1 MYKLWACIIKDIKL
15 ITRDWVGLSLMFIM
29 PILLVIVIT
38 ALQAGTFELVNEN
51 KVPLLIQNNDNDL
64 ISLELENT
72 LEKIGI
78 FRIIELDKKTSK
90 ETIAEKM
97 KETEALVA
105 ILIPENFSTQ
115 VQHKVADFTKNTL
128 QEFGLELEKPNQ
140 NNDLLVNELTLYYHP
155 VLQESYRKN
164 LLNAIRSAVQ
174 VVESKQII
182 STIYSSINETAMPD
196 SILNNFETQQVHIN
210 EIPVSRD
217 GSEVIP
223 NAAQHNV
230 PAWTIF
236 AMFFIITSLGS
247 SVVKEKNSGSSLRL
261 KTLPTNFLITIFSK
275 QITYLLV
282 AMSQVFVIFSTG
294 VFLFPFLG
302 LPALNIPT
310 DIVGLILVSL
320 ISGWCAVSYAIA
332 VGVFSET
339 QEQANGFGAISV
351 VILAAFGG
359 ILVPKFAMPESFA
372 FFLKISPMHW
382 SLESYYGL
390 FLEGGKFSDI
400 INNVIPLLLIIILFQ
415 LIAYIGLKK
424 NNLI

>member
-38 ALQAGTFELVNEN
+38 ALQVGTFELVNEN

-128 QEFGLELEKPNQ
+128 QEFGLESEKSNQ

-182 STIYSSINETAMPD
+182 STIYSSINETTMPD

-302 LPALNIPT
+302 LSALNIPT

>member
-38 ALQAGTFELVNEN
+38 ALQVGTFELVNEN

-128 QEFGLELEKPNQ
+128 QEFGLESEKSNQ

>member
-38 ALQAGTFELVNEN
+38 ALQVGTFELVNEN
-51 KVPLLIQNNDNDL
+51 KVPLLIQNNDNEA

>member
-38 ALQAGTFELVNEN
+38 ALQVGTFELVNEN

>member
-38 ALQAGTFELVNEN
+38 ALQVGTFELVNEN
-51 KVPLLIQNNDNDL
+51 KVPLLIQNNDNEA

-128 QEFGLELEKPNQ
+128 QEFGLESEKSNQ

>member
-1 MYKLWACIIKDIKL
+1 MYKLWACIIKDTKL

-38 ALQAGTFELVNEN
+38 ALQAGTFKLVNEN
-51 KVPLLIQNNDNDL
+51 KVPLLIYNNDNKE
-64 ISLELENT
+64 ISIQLENT

-90 ETIAEKM
+90 ETIADKM

-105 ILIPENFSTQ
+105 IVIPENFSTQ
-115 VQHKVADFTKNTL
+115 VQHKVENFTKNTL
-128 QEFGLELEKPNQ
+128 QEFGLESEKPNQ

-155 VLQESYRKN
+155 VLQESYREN
-164 LLNAIRSAVQ
+164 LLNAIRCGVQ
-174 VVESKQII
+174 VVESKQMINA
-182 STIYSSINETAMPD
+182 IYNTINETTMPD
-196 SILNNFETQQVHIN
+196 SILNNFELQQTDIK

-217 GSEVIP
+217 GSTVIP

-247 SVVKEKNSGSSLRL
+247 SVVKEKISGSSLRL

-275 QITYLLV
+275 QITYLFV
-282 AMSQVFVIFSTG
+282 AMSQVFVIFSIG
-294 VFLFPFLG
+294 VYLFPLIG
-302 LPALNIPT
+302 LPALNIPN
-310 DIVGLILVSL
+310 DIVGLIMVSL

-332 VGVFSET
+332 VGVFAKT

-351 VILAAFGG
+351 VLLAAFGG
-359 ILVPKFAMPESFA
+359 ILVPKFAMPESFT

-400 INNVIPLLLIIILFQ
+400 INNVIPLLIITFLFQ
-415 LIAYIGLKK
+415 LIAYLGLKK

>member
-38 ALQAGTFELVNEN
+38 ALQVGTFELVNEN

-128 QEFGLELEKPNQ
+128 QEFGLESEKPNQ